1 MYSFLNCS
9 FSHPGAFRA
18 PGRRGPWRTGP
29 YRSRALG
36 FFLAVVFTVG
46 SGIPAEAS
54 RIRGTQEVIIH
65 EIAWMGTTRRAGQQW
80 IELYNPGDE
89 TVSLGGWLLRSR
101 DNRLRFPLSG
111 EIQPRG
117 SYLLVHAERTDFPG
131 VRIDG
136 TFDTLLST
144 QGERLILENASGQ
157 LVDLVDQWYGGNRKT
172 RATMQRVYPYRCGF
186 ISRSWTTSEVRYDF
200 GYGTPGFRDPTYA
213 TGQSLYQIDH
223 APGAVNVYFN
233 QPALTEYAREGNRA
247 NHSVNLEERLIHR
260 IRSATNRIDI
270 TLYEINLPDLVNALM
285 DKAAEGVTVRAVVD
299 AKDPTDPERIERDK
313 TMRMYLE
320 RMRRGRDGLLG
331 TDDGIHL
338 LANSPIFVVEDPDR
352 RRAMGLPDLA
362 DDLPEVS
369 LLIGGVT
376 KPGRLLVDA
385 ARREDGAYFA
395 PGPQMHNK
403 FVLID
408 DRWVWT
414 GSMNFTITD
423 LYGSEFH
430 MARNR
435 LEGNTNNGLE
445 IYSPEMVRV
454 FRDEFEILWGGTNTA
469 PDPHRA
475 RFSARKPRDRSPHR
489 VRVGERDMDIY
500 FSPGY
505 NVVPAIA
512 RHVRDHAEEKMYFAI
527 FAWSD
532 YQLDRVVKMKW
543 ETVDGD
549 REGELTGFDLRGV
562 FGFWEDWWS
571 ASINMKGLTV
581 EEPSD
586 RNPNIRWK
594 HRPPILEGNE
604 TRRMHHKYMIL
615 DPDTEHR
622 PTVITGS
629 ANWSHNA
636 NSINDEN
643 VLFIYCDLIANQ
655 YLQDFFAVYTRAGGT
670 VE

>member
-1 MYSFLNCS
+1 MYSFLNRR
-9 FSHPGAFRA
+9 FSNPGAYRA
-18 PGRRGPWRTGP
+18 PGPRLRK
-29 YRSRALG
+29 SRAFGL
-36 FFLAVVFTVG
+36 FLAVVFILG
-46 SGIPAEAS
+46 SRIPAEAS
-54 RIRGTQEVIIH
+54 RIRGTHEVIIH
-65 EIAWMGTTRRAGQQW
+65 EIAWMGTTRWASQQW

-89 TVSLGGWLLRSR
+89 TVSLDGWRLRSR
-101 DNRLRFPLSG
+101 DNRLLFPLSG
-111 EIQPRG
+111 EIRPRG
-117 SYLLVHAERTDFPG
+117 SYLLVHADRTDFPG

-136 TFDTLLST
+136 TFDTLLSM
-144 QGERLILENASGQ
+144 QGERLILENGDGQ
-157 LVDLVDQWYGGNRKT
+157 LVDLVDQWHAGDRKT

-200 GYGTPGFRDPTYA
+200 GYGTPGYRDPTYA
-213 TGQSLYQIDH
+213 TGQALYQVYH

-233 QPALTEYAREGNRA
+233 QPALTQYAGEGNRA

-270 TLYEINLPDLVNALM
+270 TVYEINLPNLVDALK
-285 DKAAEGVTVRAVVD
+285 DKAAEGVIVRVIVD
-299 AKDPTDPERIERDK
+299 AKEPTDPERIERYE
-313 TMRMYLE
+313 TMRLFLE
-320 RMRRGRDGLLG
+320 RMRRGRDGRLG
-331 TDDGIHL
+331 TADDIRL
-338 LANSPIFVVEDPDR
+338 LANSPIFAVEDPER
-352 RRAMGLPDLA
+352 RRAAGLPEHAYDLA
-362 DDLPEVS
+362 MES
-369 LLIGGVT
+369 LMIGSA
-376 KPGRLLVDA
+376 KRQGRLLVNA
-385 ARREDGAYFA
+385 ARREDDSYFA

-430 MARNR
+430 RARNR
-435 LEGNTNNGLE
+435 LEGNTNNGIE
-445 IYSPEMVRV
+445 IHSPDLVRV
-454 FRDEFEILWGGTNTA
+454 FRDEFEILWGGTNTV
-469 PDPHRA
+469 PDPLRA
-475 RFSARKPRDRSPHR
+475 RFSARKPRDQNPHR
-489 VRVGERDMDIY
+489 VRVGDRDMDVY

-512 RHVRDHAEEKMYFAI
+512 RHVREHAEEKMYFAI

-532 YQLDRVVKMKW
+532 YKLDRAAKLKW
-543 ETVDGD
+543 ETYEGD
-549 REGELTGFDLRGV
+549 REGKRTGFDLRGV

-571 ASINMKGLTV
+571 ASINMKGLSV

-594 HRPPILEGNE
+594 YKPPIFEGNE
-604 TRRMHHKYMIL
+604 TRRMHHKYMII

-655 YLQDFFAVYTRAGGT
+655 YLQDFFAVLTRAGGT